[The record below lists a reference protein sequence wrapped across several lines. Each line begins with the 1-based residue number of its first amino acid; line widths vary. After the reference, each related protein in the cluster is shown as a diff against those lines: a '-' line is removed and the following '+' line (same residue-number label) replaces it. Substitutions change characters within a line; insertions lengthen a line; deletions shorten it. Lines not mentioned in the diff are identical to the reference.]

1 MSFDDSVLYGFIIEH
16 CVFHSNR
23 RKRGERLGLGGV
35 LDSFLDSLLGVL
47 KSGMSPP

>member
-1 MSFDDSVLYGFIIEH
+1 MIVFCTDLSSNIVFFIQTVASVESDWGW
-16 CVFHSNR
+16 
-23 RKRGERLGLGGV
+23 GL